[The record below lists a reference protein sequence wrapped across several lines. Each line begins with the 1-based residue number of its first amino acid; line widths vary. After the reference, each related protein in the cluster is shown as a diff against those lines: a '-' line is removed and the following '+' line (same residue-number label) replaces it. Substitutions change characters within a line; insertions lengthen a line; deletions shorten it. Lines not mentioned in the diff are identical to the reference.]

1 MDKEKLKVSPNCLRQ
16 LLLSKKRYVPLL
28 KIRGESML
36 LIEHKAHYLYRED
49 AYREYCWSVDAYGSW
64 QPASF
69 IYLSFEA
76 FKNLCFQC
84 GLRLVHTSKI
94 SHNKN
99 HFPWR
104 FEQDLQ
110 FKNYEYSGLITRIT
124 DLKIANEIKKALN
137 IGKNVIALLPNE
149 MLGLWFSKNEDMLN
163 ESIKAAFEL
172 GIKEAEK
179 KINPPFAS
187 SKDRVWWEEIPTNT
201 KGRLFITRDS
211 FLSDGFFM
219 DGYGKTEENLKKIKE
234 LIQEFSIFKYPMLS
248 ATIQNAMSI
257 WPCHEPLNLIVD
269 IKNHGPT
276 LEYTEIQL
284 DLPDTFE
291 PLGSIERVMSHLRT
305 LKKASF
311 AFQVIPRTNGKFK
324 DFLKIKIT
332 SQSGEILPLHFS
344 PIDVEIS
351 PSYSDSLRRQNKQD
365 DQSLSKLISVFKK
378 ARLYDEVKVLPELVQ
393 IDVRSCISR
402 IRSTVEKLVYL
413 VLERKAI
420 KLREK
425 KLVLAIAE
433 LQNNRILSSK
443 SIGYLHTIRVIGNLA
458 SHPNDESLT
467 DADVR
472 VVSYA
477 LSCVVEEM
485 INKGLL

>member
-1 MDKEKLKVSPNCLRQ
+1 
-16 LLLSKKRYVPLL
+16 
-28 KIRGESML
+28 ML

-49 AYREYCWSVDAYGSW
+49 AYREYCWSVDAWGSW

-76 FKNLCFQC
+76 FKDLCLQY
-84 GLRLVHTSKI
+84 GLRLVYTPKI
-94 SHNKN
+94 SPSKN

-110 FKNYEYSGLITRIT
+110 FKNYEFSGLITRIT
-124 DLKIANEIKKALN
+124 DLKIANEIKEALS

-149 MLGLWFSKNEDMLN
+149 MLGLWFPKNEAMLN
-163 ESIKAAFEL
+163 ESIKAAREL

-179 KINPPFAS
+179 KIEPSFAS
-187 SKDRVWWEEIPTNT
+187 NKDRVWWEEIPTNT
-201 KGRLFITRDS
+201 KGRLFVTRDA

-219 DGYGKTEENLKKIKE
+219 EGYGKTEENLKRIKE
-234 LIQEFSIFKYPMLS
+234 LIQEFSIFKYPLLS
-248 ATIQNAMSI
+248 ATIRNAVSI

-276 LEYTEIQL
+276 LEYAEIQL
-284 DLPDTFE
+284 DLPDAFE
-291 PLGSIERVMSHLRT
+291 PLGSTERVISQLIT

-311 AFQVIPRTNGKFK
+311 AFQVIPRTDGKFK

-332 SQSGEILPLHFS
+332 SRISEILPLYFS
-344 PIDVEIS
+344 PKDVEIS
-351 PSYSDSLRRQNKQD
+351 PSYSDSLRRQSKQD
-365 DQSLSKLISVFKK
+365 DQSLSKLISAFKK
-378 ARLYDEVKVLPELVQ
+378 ARLYDEVKVLPKLVQ
-393 IDVRSCISR
+393 IDVRSCLNR
-402 IRSTVEKLVYL
+402 IRSAAEKLVYL
-413 VLERKAI
+413 VLEKKAI

-425 KLVLAIAE
+425 KFVSAIAA
-433 LQNNRILSSK
+433 LQNNRILSPK

-458 SHPNDESLT
+458 SHPTNESLT

-485 INKGLL
+485 INKRLL